1 MIVTLT
7 ANPSLDRTVSLP
19 GALARGQVQRA
30 LTTSS
35 DPGGKGVNVAR
46 VVTAAGALAVAVLPG
61 SHDDPLLLA
70 LRDAGVT
77 HRALPVHGRVR
88 VNLTLTEPDGTTTKV
103 NEPGLALD
111 ADVRAAL
118 ADVLVREAAGA
129 RWVALSGS
137 LPPGVPVD
145 WYAELTDRLRATG
158 AKVALDTSGEP
169 LLAALADGSTPD
181 LIKPNGEELAEL
193 TGQPGVDLESDPAAA
208 VEAAT
213 GLLDRGI
220 GAVLATLGAA
230 GALLV
235 TRDGSWSA
243 TPPRIRARSS
253 VGAGDSALAGYL
265 LADLAGGGPED
276 RLRSAVA
283 HGAAAASLPGS
294 TLPTPADIDLD
305 GVSLV
310 RLPDPAQSRTS
321 PAPA

>member
-7 ANPSLDRTVSLP
+7 ANPSLDRTVTLP
-19 GALARGQVQRA
+19 GPLSRGQVQRA
-30 LTTSS
+30 LTTTS

-46 VVTAAGALAVAVLPG
+46 VVTAAGRLAVAVLPG
-61 SHDDPLLLA
+61 QHDDPLLLA
-70 LRDAGVT
+70 LRDVQVT
-77 HRALPVHGRVR
+77 HRPVPVAGRVR

-103 NEPGLALD
+103 NEPGLELD
-111 ADVRAAL
+111 ADVREAL
-118 ADVLVREAAGA
+118 AAVLVREAAGA
-129 RWVALSGS
+129 RWAVLSGS

-145 WYAELTDRLRATG
+145 WYAELVARLRTTG
-158 AKVALDTSGEP
+158 ARVALDTSGDP
-169 LLAALADGSTPD
+169 LLATLADGVSALPD
-181 LIKPNGEELAEL
+181 LVKPNGEELAEL
-193 TGQPGVDLESDPAAA
+193 TGQAGRDLENDPAAA
-208 VEAAT
+208 VEAAS
-213 GLLDRGI
+213 GLLERGV

-235 TRDGSWSA
+235 TPEGSWSA

-265 LADLAGGGPED
+265 LADLDGAGPED

-294 TLPTPADIDLD
+294 SLPAPADVDLA

-310 RLPDPAQSRTS
+310 RLPDAASSVPA
-321 PAPA
+321 

>member
-1 MIVTLT
+1 MV
-7 ANPSLDRTVSLP
+7 
-19 GALARGQVQRA
+19 
-30 LTTSS
+30 
-35 DPGGKGVNVAR
+35 
-46 VVTAAGALAVAVLPG
+46 AVAVLPG
-61 SHDDPLLLA
+61 DHDDPLLLA
-70 LRDAGVT
+70 LRDVQVT
-77 HRALPVHGRVR
+77 HRPVAVHGRVR

-111 ADVRAAL
+111 AAVRDEL

-169 LLAALADGSTPD
+169 LLAALAEGTVSMPD
-181 LIKPNGEELAEL
+181 LVKPNGEELAEL
-193 TGQPGVDLESDPAAA
+193 TGQPGVDLESDVDAA
-208 VEAAT
+208 VAAAT

-243 TPPRIRARSS
+243 TPPAIRARSS

-294 TLPTPADIDLD
+294 TLPTPGDVDLP
-305 GVSLV
+305 GVTV
-310 RLPDPAQSRTS
+310 HRLPDPAPYASA
-321 PAPA
+321 PAPR